1 MQGAEVLT
9 RFTADTKDFD
19 SKAKGLNTS
28 ISSIAKG
35 VLVATGVTKAMST
48 AWSMVSRNMGTAIS
62 RYDTLQNFPKVMK
75 NFGVSSEEAAKSV
88 DRIADS
94 VLGLPTSL
102 DQAVSG
108 VQNIF
113 MVTKDLKK
121 AEAMFQAVNDSAMVF
136 ANGSTEAVDRFIYA
150 YKQAL
155 SSGKVMAQDFNQM
168 NEAIPGLMDKV
179 AESMGVTFTEL
190 KEGLSNGTI
199 STNQF
204 NEALK
209 KLDTEGVGSMGALR
223 DSAFEAT
230 GGIGTAIKNMNSR
243 ISAGLAEMIGAVN
256 KGLKEAGL
264 GDIATILSNVGATI
278 KEALIAAAPY
288 ITETI
293 IKLKELFDFVSKN
306 QETIKSLAIVIG
318 TLVAA
323 IKLYNLN
330 VRITNT
336 LAKINAETHIFTKA
350 AMLAQ
355 AAATKIVTIAQA
367 GLNLVM
373 SLNPIV
379 LVIAAIVALIAIF
392 VVLWKK
398 CDWFRNFWIGLWNN
412 IVSFVQNAVNTVV
425 SVFNTVVNFVK
436 NNWQGLLLLLVNPF
450 WGAFKL
456 LYDNC
461 SGFRNFINNFV
472 KGIVNL
478 FKSLPGQ
485 MISIGKNIISGIIN
499 GMTGMVGTAIN
510 KAKSIGKSILNGVKS
525 VLGIHSPSTEF
536 AFVGKMSVLGFTNEL
551 DKMQKQVQSQITETF
566 NQRCEDLNE
575 EIRSDM
581 SDEIQALYD
590 AIGEG
595 PPAGDGGTLGERISA
610 LEEANEQ
617 LENDLASI
625 LGMLEKPPTY
635 SAPSV
640 SLTISPNRTI
650 HNESTEITITPK
662 FYQNDAGQMTSYRLT
677 KGSEVLAEGSVLE
690 SYKDTVT
697 LQHGGSQASYSVT
710 VTYLDGP
717 IKNTNTGRPYPNT
730 SIKAGSVSGNA
741 TIRAYAY
748 SYYGVINTSTVSESD
763 IASLS
768 KVILTGRPNTVTYNL
783 QAGQRSVYMYPSNY
797 GALTSVKDTNN
808 FDYINSYTMTT
819 MTYNGLSYNV
829 YVLTDPVEISGF
841 KQIFN

>member
-48 AWSMVSRNMGTAIS
+48 AWSMVSRNMGTAIN

-199 STNQF
+199 STDQF

-243 ISAGLAEMIGAVN
+243 ISAGLAEMIDAVN

-264 GDIATILSNVGATI
+264 GDIATIFSNIGSTI
-278 KEALIAAAPY
+278 KNVLVSLAPY
-288 ITETI
+288 ITKAVIMLSQFGNWI
-293 IKLKELFDFVSKN
+293 IKNKDWLGAIIIPLTAFITTFATITKLIAIIKGVS
-306 QETIKSLAIVIG
+306 
-318 TLVAA
+318 AA
-323 IKLYNLN
+323 IGILN
-330 VRITNT
+330 AT
-336 LAKINAETHIFTKA
+336 L
-350 AMLAQ
+350 LA
-355 AAATKIVTIAQA
+355 
-367 GLNLVM
+367 
-373 SLNPIV
+373 NPIV
-379 LVIAAIVALIAIF
+379 LIIAAIVGLVAAFIY
-392 VVLWKK
+392 LWNK
-398 CDWFRNFWIGLWNN
+398 CDWFRNFWIGLWNG
-412 IVSFVQNAVNTVV
+412 IVSFVKGAIDTVV
-425 SVFNTVVNFVK
+425 SIFNGIVDFVK
-436 NNWQGLLLLLVNPF
+436 NNWQGLLLLLANPF
-450 WGAFKL
+450 AGAFKL

-461 SGFRNFINNFV
+461 GAFRNFVNGFV
-472 KGIVNL
+472 NTIVNWFKSIPGKLKSMATGIVNV
-478 FKSLPGQ
+478 FKSIPGQ
-485 MISIGKNIISGIIN
+485 MLNVGKNIVNGLWNGIQGLKNWVISK
-499 GMTGMVGTAIN
+499 V
-510 KAKSIGKSILNGVKS
+510 KALGKSILNGIKS

-536 AFVGKMSVLGFTNEL
+536 AMVGKFSVLGFTNEL
-551 DKMQKQVQSQITETF
+551 DKMQKQVQSQIAETF
-566 NQRCEDLNE
+566 SISPQLATTTGMHYSPNVNVYNNVDVRQD
-575 EIRSDM
+575 
-581 SDEIQALYD
+581 
-590 AIGEG
+590 
-595 PPAGDGGTLGERISA
+595 PLGQMVNNI
-610 LEEANEQ
+610 
-617 LENDLASI
+617 
-625 LGMLEKPPTY
+625 KTY
-635 SAPSV
+635 SGGA
-640 SLTISPNRTI
+640 
-650 HNESTEITITPK
+650 K
-662 FYQNDAGQMTSYRLT
+662 NDY
-677 KGSEVLAEGSVLE
+677 
-690 SYKDTVT
+690 
-697 LQHGGSQASYSVT
+697 
-710 VTYLDGP
+710 
-717 IKNTNTGRPYPNT
+717 
-730 SIKAGSVSGNA
+730 
-741 TIRAYAY
+741 
-748 SYYGVINTSTVSESD
+748 
-763 IASLS
+763 
-768 KVILTGRPNTVTYNL
+768 
-783 QAGQRSVYMYPSNY
+783 NY
-797 GALTSVKDTNN
+797 GA
-808 FDYINSYTMTT
+808 
-819 MTYNGLSYNV
+819 
-829 YVLTDPVEISGF
+829 GF
-841 KQIFN
+841 